1 MLSVGLL
8 GLAALMPIGRYTI
21 GEAIKAD
28 HAGDCG
34 RAALR
39 DVIVR
44 RMLDSNNWSGNAG
57 NGAFV
62 IDPLW
67 ASQRTRHRSA
77 ACRVVSLGNVNPQS
91 FQATDDLIVTL
102 PENMNPK
109 QPVGRPI
116 NLMVNGQSDRAAL
129 DGQRRFLLV
138 PDGRFR
144 ANTPNRFTV
153 SVVVCLKRDGTQQTA
168 SVSSFPDGG
177 SAGGSVQLTAAHDA
191 EENDWIALCGGGLC
205 YWYRVAALDDNGQ
218 Y

>member
-8 GLAALMPIGRYTI
+8 ALAALMPIGRYTI
-21 GEAIKAD
+21 GEAIKGD

-39 DVIVR
+39 DVVVR

-62 IDPLW
+62 IDPYGLALGTS
-67 ASQRTRHRSA
+67 ASFGGLP
-77 ACRVVSLGNVNPQS
+77 VISLKNVNPQS

-116 NLMVNGQSDRAAL
+116 NSIMVNGQSVAQPLMVNGDFSW
-129 DGQRRFLLV
+129 FLTV
-138 PDGRFR
+138 IPT
-144 ANTPNRFTV
+144 NTPNRFTV
-153 SVVVCLKRDGTQQTA
+153 SVVVCLKRDGTQQRA
-168 SVSSFPDGG
+168 SISSFPDGG
-177 SAGGSVQLTAAHDA
+177 FGGGSVQLNGAD
-191 EENDWIALCGGGLC
+191 EPEDE
-205 YWYRVAALDDNGQ
+205 RLDRLVRWGTLLLVPRRGIG
-218 Y
+218 